1 MDSQDLNTHSH
12 SISVSP
18 SDEPEGPKEPK
29 TPKEKRPR
37 LSKNGKRI
45 GRPPKDVLS
54 REGTGVPGARAG
66 DKAILN
72 DYKMRML
79 ASPKSRAVLKK
90 VLSTALE
97 DGHPHQGVCM
107 KMVMDRI
114 IPQSAVA
121 AAAGAGEGKSAIKIE
136 ITGIQANVVKDEEE
150 EEAIEADFEEIDT
163 KGQP

>member
-1 MDSQDLNTHSH
+1 MESDKTQT
-12 SISVSP
+12 ITVSSP
-18 SDEPEGPKEPK
+18 DIPKEPK
-29 TPKEKRPR
+29 DTQRPKAPR

-45 GRPPKDVLS
+45 GRPPKDLMS
-54 REGTGVPGARAG
+54 REGSGVPGARAG

-90 VLSTALE
+90 VLDTALE

-136 ITGIQANVVKDEEE
+136 ITGIQANVVGEKE
-150 EEAIEADFEEIDT
+150 EEAIDADFEDISE
-163 KGQP
+163 